1 MTTTEGV
8 APGGMRPREDR
19 LAMMS
24 KLTID
29 DLVEQLDCMGTVA
42 VVLGNHLSDI
52 AELVGLDRD
61 SEDLA
66 IPPRVRQLVSDPRVA
81 EVLAEFK
88 HREDEIA
95 ASCQRR
101 QE

>member
-8 APGGMRPREDR
+8 LPVGMRPREDR
-19 LAMMS
+19 LAALR
-24 KLTID
+24 KLTTD
-29 DLVEQLDCMGTVA
+29 ELVERLDCMGAVA
-42 VVLGNHLSDI
+42 VVLGNHLADV
-52 AELVGLDRD
+52 AELVGLDRN

-81 EVLAEFK
+81 EVLVEFK
-88 HREDEIA
+88 RREDEMA
-95 ASCQRR
+95 ASYRKP

>member
-8 APGGMRPREDR
+8 TPAGMRPREDR
-19 LAMMS
+19 LAALRM
-24 KLTID
+24 LTTD
-29 DLVEQLDCMGTVA
+29 ELVERLDCMGTVA
-42 VVLGNHLSDI
+42 VVLGNHLADI

-81 EVLAEFK
+81 VVLAEFK
-88 HREDEIA
+88 RREDEIA
-95 ASCQRR
+95 ASYRKR